1 MKSISYNDI
10 VSMSEIVHKLDK
22 LNRLKQWELELKE
35 RELKQQMFFI
45 ELIEE
50 VLSLDDVQKRSI
62 HQRTMGY

>member
-1 MKSISYNDI
+1 MKSISYNDT

-22 LNRLKQWELELKE
+22 LNRLKQRELELKE

-45 ELIEE
+45 ELIKE